1 MSIQHFLGM
10 QVTTTGSLEGW
21 EVDSYLG
28 PVSVHLVAG
37 VGLFS
42 DFFASF
48 SDVFGGR
55 SGAYGGELARLY
67 AEAAETLARKA
78 KLLGA
83 NAVVGLRLD
92 FDEISGNNRSMFMLN
107 AVGTAVRVRRTVA
120 AARRPSGGADVPA
133 HEMDVLMK
141 RDALLRELAS
151 GKVRL
156 TADTWLFA
164 MEHRIAEFGD
174 AALGS
179 LIGPTPNEAARRV
192 LENDA
197 TQFFSAIEPADAI
210 PWLYLALPRDKGDAY
225 DHGVRSF
232 CARTIQSLNLLDF
245 GRVGAMLG
253 SGVPIER
260 QMALQ
265 VATANPQSYG
275 PAEIDA
281 LATLQQQI
289 RDAFPARWT
298 PIRKPGFLGTGSR
311 DACQCPCG
319 KQPGLDDRFCP
330 GCQMDT
336 YGLKINQANRD
347 QVLAQIETR
356 IQVLRARFAPAD
368 AADAGAPPSA

>member
-10 QVTTTGSLEGW
+10 QVTTTSSLEGW

-67 AEAAETLARKA
+67 SEAAEMLARKA
-78 KLLGA
+78 RLLGA

-92 FDEISGNNRSMFMLN
+92 FDEISGGGRAMFMLN

-120 AARRPSGGADVPA
+120 EGAAAGRADVPA
-133 HEMDVLMK
+133 DEMNVMVK
-141 RDALLRELAS
+141 RRSLLDELAS

-164 MEHRIAEFGD
+164 MEHRIAAFGD

-179 LIGPTPNEAARRV
+179 LIVPTPDETARRSV
-192 LENDA
+192 ESTA
-197 TQFFSAIEPADAI
+197 AQFFAAIEPEDAI
-210 PWLYLALPRDKGDAY
+210 PWLYLALPREKRDGF
-225 DHGVRSF
+225 DHNVRSF
-232 CARTIQSLNLLDF
+232 CARTIHALNLLDF
-245 GRVGAMLG
+245 GRVAALLR
-253 SGVPIER
+253 SAVPIER
-260 QMALQ
+260 QMALE

-275 PAEIDA
+275 PAEIGSLTA
-281 LATLQQQI
+281 LHQQI
-289 RDAFPARWT
+289 QEAFPPRWT
-298 PIRKPGFLGTGSR
+298 SIHKPGFLGTAGR
-311 DACQCPCG
+311 DAWQCPCG
-319 KQPGLDDRFCP
+319 GQPSREHRHCS
-330 GCQMDT
+330 GCQTDT
-336 YGLKINQANRD
+336 YGLKVHQADRD
-347 QVLAQIETR
+347 QVLAQIEAR
-356 IQVLRARFAPAD
+356 IEVLRARF
-368 AADAGAPPSA
+368 GEG

>member
-10 QVTTTGSLEGW
+10 QVTTTSSLEGW

-67 AEAAETLARKA
+67 SEAAEMLARKA

-92 FDEISGNNRSMFMLN
+92 FDEISGGGRSMFMLN

-120 AARRPSGGADVPA
+120 AGAHADARADVPA
-133 HEMDVLMK
+133 DEMNVMMK
-141 RDALLRELAS
+141 RHSLLEELAS

-156 TADTWLFA
+156 TPDTWLFA
-164 MEHRIAEFGD
+164 MEHRIAAFGD

-179 LIGPTPNEAARRV
+179 LLVLTPDATARRTI
-192 LENDA
+192 ESTA
-197 TQFFSAIEPADAI
+197 AQFFAAIEPEDAI
-210 PWLYLALPRDKGDAY
+210 PWLYLGLVRDKGDGP
-225 DHGVRSF
+225 DHSLRGF
-232 CARTIQSLNLLDF
+232 CARTIHTLNLLDF
-245 GRVGAMLG
+245 GRVAALLR

-275 PAEIDA
+275 PAEIAA
-281 LATLQQQI
+281 LTALHRQI
-289 RDAFPARWT
+289 QEAFPPRWT
-298 PIRKPGFLGTGSR
+298 SIHKAGFLGTAGR
-311 DACQCPCG
+311 DAWQCPCG
-319 KQPGLDDRFCP
+319 SQPRREDRHCAA
-330 GCQMDT
+330 CQTDT
-336 YGLKINQANRD
+336 YGLKISQADRD
-347 QVLAQIETR
+347 QVLAQIQAR
-356 IQVLRARFAPAD
+356 IGVLRVRFGEEQ
-368 AADAGAPPSA
+368 AAQ